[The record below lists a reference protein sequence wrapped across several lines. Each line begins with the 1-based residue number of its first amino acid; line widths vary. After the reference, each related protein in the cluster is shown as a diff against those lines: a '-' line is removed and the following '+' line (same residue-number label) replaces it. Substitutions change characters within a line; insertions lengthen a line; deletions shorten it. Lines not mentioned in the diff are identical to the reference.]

1 MERRKV
7 AFLSPSP
14 TAPRPG
20 HRIVA
25 MDWMRG
31 LVMVMMAVD
40 HSSEEVNAGRVF
52 TDGVFFYQAGTPLPL
67 AQFLTRWMTH
77 LCAPTFVFLA
87 GASLA
92 MSVERRTASGE
103 SAWTID
109 RYLVTRGIVIAGFEL
124 WVSLFWMPP
133 GKFLFQVLYAIG
145 SSLVCMAALR
155 RLPTAALVAVGV
167 AILALGEGATAAL
180 GWGSPAATPVLAA
193 LLLVPGRHGALFIA
207 YPTLPWLAIMLFGWA
222 TGRLLQPGRAS
233 AALVTGARLALAGV
247 ALLGLFAMVR
257 GHNAY
262 GNAGL
267 LRDDGSFAQ
276 WLHVSKYPP
285 SVSFASLELGVMAL
299 ILAGFMAAS
308 GRVAARPGGL
318 LLVLGR
324 TPMFFYLL
332 HIPFLVLVARWLGIT
347 HRLGLG
353 ATFLLAAVAVAAL
366 YPACRWYGRYK
377 AAHPHGW
384 TRYV

>member
-1 MERRKV
+1 M
-7 AFLSPSP
+7 AFLSPSRP
-14 TAPRPG
+14 VPRAG
-20 HRIVA
+20 HRLVA
-25 MDWMRG
+25 LDWMRG
-31 LVMVMMAVD
+31 LVMVLMAFD
-40 HSSEEVNAGRVF
+40 HASEEVNAGRVF

-67 AQFLTRWMTH
+67 AQFLARWMTH

-92 MSVERRTASGE
+92 MSIDRRTAAGE
-103 SAWTID
+103 SAWDID
-109 RYLVTRGIVIAGFEL
+109 RYLLTRGVVIAGFEL
-124 WVSLFWMPP
+124 WVSLFWMP
-133 GKFLFQVLYAIG
+133 GRVLFQVLYAIG
-145 SSLVCMAALR
+145 SSLIFMAALR
-155 RLPTAALVAVGV
+155 RLPTAALVALGV

-180 GWGSPAATPVLAA
+180 GWGPPAATPVLAA

-222 TGRLLQPGRAS
+222 TGRLLQPGRG
-233 AALVTGARLALAGV
+233 AATPVTSVRLALSGL
-247 ALLGLFAMVR
+247 ALLGLFAVVR
-257 GHNAY
+257 GFNAY

-267 LRDDGSFAQ
+267 LRDDGSLAQ

-299 ILAGFMAAS
+299 VLAGFTAAS
-308 GRVAARPGGL
+308 ERVEARPGGL

-332 HIPFLVLVARWLGIT
+332 HIPLLVLVGHGLGID
-347 HRLGLG
+347 HRFGLG
-353 ATFLLAAVAVAAL
+353 ATFLFAAVAVAAL
-366 YPACRWYGRYK
+366 FPACRWYGRYK
-377 AAHPHGW
+377 ATGQHGW